1 MRIKNPLLGSV
12 GRFVMTV
19 AAIGACTLMMV
30 FLWSTYQSV
39 NSGAVDYIRRTRADI
54 WMLQSNATNII
65 RGSSIMTLE
74 DGLTVLDT
82 KAVASA
88 SPVLLLLSSVKL
100 HERFFTLFLTGYQ
113 RDAVTGGP
121 PIIAAGRVITGDDE
135 IVLDEVFARKHGLGL
150 GQTLEIQ
157 GVPLKVVGL
166 SRGTNAMVI
175 QYAFVSLE
183 RAQGFIQIPGLISFV
198 AIRLRPGQ
206 SVPAALEALRTVQP
220 EMNFFTDAQF
230 IENNVLEMQT
240 GFLAFLFII
249 TLMGALVLAVIL
261 ALLLSLDILE
271 RRRDFVIMK
280 ALGAPGTYLLG
291 MVAGKALLLGV
302 GGGGL
307 GLALFLPL
315 RALVRWLAPELETQV
330 YPAQMAI
337 VFLGVLV
344 ICLASALIASRR
356 ISGFYALEA
365 FRARGD

>member
-1 MRIKNPLLGSV
+1 MRIRNPLLGEV
-12 GRFVMTV
+12 GRFAMTV

-30 FLWSTYQSV
+30 FLWATYQSV
-39 NSGAVDYIRRTRADI
+39 NAGAVDYIRRTRADI
-54 WMLQSNATNII
+54 WMLQANATNII

-74 DGLTVLDT
+74 EGQAVLET

-100 HERFFTLFLTGYQ
+100 QGRFYTLFLTGY
-113 RDAVTGGP
+113 RREAPTGGP
-121 PIIAAGRVITGDDE
+121 PIIAAGRALAGDDE
-135 IVLDEVFARKHGLGL
+135 IVLDEVFARKHHLVL

-157 GVPLKVVGL
+157 GVPLQVVGL

-183 RAQGFIQIPGLISFV
+183 RAQGFIQLPGLISFV
-198 AIRLRPGQ
+198 AIRIGPGET
-206 SVPAALEALRTVQP
+206 VPAVLQALRAAQP
-220 EMNFFTDAQF
+220 EMNFFSDAQF

-280 ALGAPGTYLLG
+280 ALGAPRSYLRGL
-291 MVAGKALLLGV
+291 VAAKALLLG
-302 GGGGL
+302 GCGGGL

-315 RALVRWLAPELETQV
+315 RALVRVLAPELETQV
-330 YPAQMAI
+330 YPAQMAL
-337 VFLGVLV
+337 VLAGVLV
-344 ICLASALIASRR
+344 ICLASALVATRR
-356 ISGFYALEA
+356 IAGFYALEA